1 MRIYILAF
9 IFLLFNTLAF
19 SQQELEEGTFKFYVN
34 GGVNTSQI
42 SNDSLGGFSKWGP
55 VGGIGGFFMLGEK
68 FSGNLELNYTM
79 RGARGEVT
87 SNPDTI
93 YHRYIGTDY
102 IEAPIFFSYH
112 DKNVASFGAGIVLAS
127 LLKTSQ
133 AINYKNVD
141 DLKLSTYNSLD
152 IGFILNAVWYIKSN
166 FAFNLRYI
174 QSITPTNAVSPKY
187 EAQYHSV
194 LSIKGMYIF

>member
-1 MRIYILAF
+1 MRFTTLFFILLF
-9 IFLLFNTLAF
+9 FNTLSF
-19 SQQELEEGTFKFYVN
+19 SQQDLEEGTFKFYIN

-79 RGARGEVT
+79 RGARGLVT

-127 LLKTSQ
+127 LLNTSQ
-133 AINYKNVD
+133 AINYKNAD
-141 DLKLSTYNSLD
+141 NQKLSTYNSLD
-152 IGFILNAVWYIKSN
+152 IGFIINAVWYIKN
-166 FAFNLRYI
+166 HFAFNLRYI
-174 QSITPTNAVSPKY
+174 QSITPTNAVSSKY
-187 EAQYHSV
+187 EGQYHSV
-194 LSIKGMYIF
+194 LSVKGMYLF

>member
-1 MRIYILAF
+1 MRSFF
-9 IFLLFNTLAF
+9 ICVFSLVFSIFAF

-34 GGVNTSQI
+34 GGLNTSQI

-87 SNPDTI
+87 SNPDSI

-127 LLKTSQ
+127 LLNTSQ

-141 DLKLSTYNSLD
+141 DQKLSTYNSLD

-194 LSIKGMYIF
+194 LSIKGMFIF

>member
-1 MRIYILAF
+1 MRCF
-9 IFLLFNTLAF
+9 IICLISLFFSLFAF

-34 GGVNTSQI
+34 GGVNTTQI

-79 RGARGEVT
+79 RGARGEVV
-87 SNPDTI
+87 SNPDSI

-133 AINYKNVD
+133 AINYKNAD
-141 DLKLSTYNSLD
+141 DQKLSTYNSLD
-152 IGFILNAVWYIKSN
+152 IGFIVNAVWYIKNN

-194 LSIKGMYIF
+194 LSIKGMFLF